1 MKINFTDKNV
11 KALKVEQGK
20 EKWISDT
27 QVHGLCIRVRGNT
40 GHWFLRYM
48 DRNTNKQRKL
58 SLCPTNG
65 HRVADVRE
73 LAMEKLV
80 DITKGSDPIADRK
93 FNRDIPTVREMGRE
107 TIAELVSLK
116 RVAAYTKQFT
126 DIVNNHINPALGDR
140 QIMDVEH
147 VDLVRFLRAYGD
159 TPRQHNFIISVLS
172 RIFKLSLRWGYAIK
186 DPTVGLARMKEG
198 VRKRVATDDELAALL
213 REMDQETAAPQ
224 SAALAKMVIFTAC
237 RPSEA
242 FQAKWEHFD
251 LDAGVWIKPA
261 ETVKTGNEQVIELG
275 DAILQVLRT
284 MNPNGVLSGFVFPGP
299 GEDGH
304 LTTIKKSW
312 AAWCRR
318 AGITDL
324 TLYDMRRTL
333 LTKLM
338 GAGVDLKT
346 VMSISNHATP
356 SILLKHYVQET
367 KGNQRNAFNSVQNP
381 TKPSLK
387 IVAN

>member
-1 MKINFTDKNV
+1 MKINFTDKYV
-11 KALKVEQGK
+11 KSLKVDLGT

-48 DRNTNKQRKL
+48 DRNTNKQRKM

-80 DITKGSDPIADRK
+80 DITKGIDPIADRK
-93 FNRDIPTVREMGRE
+93 FNRDIPTVSEMARE

-116 RVAAYTKQFT
+116 RQKAYTKQFT
-126 DIVNNHINPALGDR
+126 DVVTKNINPVLGDR
-140 QIMDVEH
+140 QVMDIEH
-147 VDLVRFLRAYGD
+147 VDLVRFLRRFSD

-172 RIFKLSLRWGYAIK
+172 RIFKLSVRWGYASK
-186 DPTVGLARMKEG
+186 DPSVGLAKMKES
-198 VRKRVATDDELAALL
+198 VRKRVATDAELSALL
-213 REMDQETAAPQ
+213 HQMDQETASPQ

-251 LDAGVWIKPA
+251 LDAGVWTKPA
-261 ETVKTGNEQVIELG
+261 ETVKTGNEQAIELG
-275 DAILQVLRT
+275 DVIIQVLRT
-284 MNPNGVLSGFVFPGP
+284 MNPEGVLSGYVFPST

-318 AGITDL
+318 AGIKDL

-346 VMSISNHATP
+346 VMSISNHSTP
-356 SILLKHYVQET
+356 HILLKHYVQET
-367 KGNQRNAFNSVQNP
+367 EGNQRNAFNSVQQP
-381 TKPSLK
+381 TKPALK